1 MQQSDPQTTHSG
13 QQSLDIKER
22 AVALLRRFYG
32 YSSFRPLQLDIIE
45 SAATGRDS
53 VVLMPTGGG
62 KSICYQIPA
71 LLAEGGVTI
80 VVSPLIALMKDQVTA
95 LTSNGIPAAAVNSMQ
110 TDEENRHILQQLFTG
125 RIKILY
131 ISPERLLLE
140 IDRWSRDLPIAL
152 IAIDEA
158 HCISQW
164 GHDFRPDYTRLSRL
178 KELYPHVP
186 VMALTATADRLTRD
200 DIAKQLCLTN
210 PALFLG
216 SFDRPNISLKVVNNP
231 GKKLRLHYIS
241 TLIERYR
248 RDSGIV
254 YCISRKSAESMN
266 EDLLALGYRSVVYHA
281 GLSVTERNAA
291 QDRFINGD
299 VQVVCA
305 TVAFGMGIDK
315 SNIRWVVHNNMPR
328 NIESYYQ
335 EIGRAGR
342 DGVKAEATMFYS
354 YADIITLQSFVD
366 ESGQKAI
373 NAEKLKRM
381 QEYAESSLCRRR
393 ILLSYF
399 NELMDHDCGN
409 CDVCLNPPQR
419 MDGTVIALKALSA
432 IVRTEGKVGFSM
444 LIDILRGAAKQDLIA
459 RGYHQIKTYGA
470 GRDLSYPEWNS
481 YLSQLIQL
489 GLIDIAYN
497 ESNHLKVTAY
507 GASVLR
513 DRTPVT
519 LAMYKEPERR
529 KPARKGREIIV
540 EPELK
545 PAERLLAE
553 LKEVRLKLARK
564 EQVPPYIVFSD
575 KTLLEMVRVE
585 PTDMEAFSK
594 VEGVGEKKTV
604 RYWKPFVTAIR
615 KFKGIAEPLG
625 TGLSHEETLLLL
637 NAGYDVKGI
646 AAAKDI
652 KERTVYTHIVSL
664 IRQDKLT
671 DFSAIITREQY
682 LRVMSLARENPEG
695 MWDILGREMPEGLP
709 SVALAIS
716 DYLLRQKGK
725 A

>member
-1 MQQSDPQTTHSG
+1 MQQSNPSTDTQRK
-13 QQSLDIKER
+13 QELRLDIKER

-32 YSSFRPLQLDIIE
+32 YSQFRPLQLDIIT
-45 SAATGRDS
+45 SAAEGRDS

-110 TDEENRHILQQLFTG
+110 SDEENRHILQQLFTG

-131 ISPERLLLE
+131 ISPERLLIE

-164 GHDFRPDYTRLSRL
+164 GHDFRPDYTRLSKL
-178 KELYPHVP
+178 KEQYPHVP

-200 DIAKQLCLTN
+200 DIARQLRLEN

-216 SFDRPNISLKVVNNP
+216 SFDRPNISLKVINNP
-231 GKKLRLHYIS
+231 GKKLKLHYIS

-248 RDSGIV
+248 HDAGIV
-254 YCISRKSAESMN
+254 YCISRKAAESMN
-266 EDLLALGYRSVVYHA
+266 ADLLALGYRSVVYHA

-342 DGVKAEATMFYS
+342 DGVEAEAVMFYS
-354 YADIITLQSFVD
+354 YGDIITLQSFVD
-366 ESGQKAI
+366 ESGQQAI

-381 QEYAESSLCRRR
+381 QEYAEASLCRRR

-399 NELMDHDCGN
+399 NERMDHDCGN

-470 GRDLSYPEWNS
+470 GRDLSYAEWNT

-497 ESNHLKVTAY
+497 ENNHLKVTPY
-507 GASVLR
+507 GATVLR
-513 DRTPVT
+513 ERTPVT

-529 KPARKGREIIV
+529 KQGRKGREAVV
-540 EPELK
+540 ETELK

-585 PTDMEAFSK
+585 PTDMEAFAK

-625 TGLSHEETLLLL
+625 AGLSHEETLLLL
-637 NAGYDVKGI
+637 NAGYDVRGI
-646 AAAKDI
+646 AAAK
-652 KERTVYTHIVSL
+652 KYQGAHGLYPYR
-664 IRQDKLT
+664 
-671 DFSAIITREQY
+671 
-682 LRVMSLARENPEG
+682 LAH
-695 MWDILGREMPEGLP
+695 P
-709 SVALAIS
+709 SGQA
-716 DYLLRQKGK
+716 D
-725 A
+725 

>member
-1 MQQSDPQTTHSG
+1 MSDT
-13 QQSLDIKER
+13 LDIRER
-22 AVALLRRFYG
+22 AIALLRRFYG
-32 YSSFRPLQLDIIE
+32 YSQFRPLQLDIIT
-45 SAATGRDS
+45 SAAEGRDS

-71 LLAEGGVTI
+71 LLADGGVTI

-95 LTSNGIPAAAVNSMQ
+95 LTANGIPAAAVNSMQ
-110 TDEENRHILQQLFTG
+110 TEAENHSILEQLFTG
-125 RIKILY
+125 RVKILY
-131 ISPERLLLE
+131 ISPERLLME
-140 IDRWSRDLPIAL
+140 IDRWSRDLPVSL

-164 GHDFRPDYTRLSRL
+164 GHDFRPTYTQLSRL
-178 KELYPHVP
+178 KEVFPKVP
-186 VMALTATADRLTRD
+186 IMALTATADRLTRD
-200 DIAKQLCLTN
+200 DIAKQLCLPD
-210 PALFLG
+210 PALFIG
-216 SFDRPNISLKVVNNP
+216 SFDRPNISLRVMNNP
-231 GKKLRLHYIS
+231 GKSQRLRYIS

-248 RDSGIV
+248 HDSGIV
-254 YCISRKSAESMN
+254 YCLSRKAAESMN
-266 EDLLALGYRSVVYHA
+266 NDLLALGYKSVVYHA
-281 GLSVTERNAA
+281 GLSITERNLA

-342 DGVKAEATMFYS
+342 DGVKAEAIMFYS
-354 YADIITLQSFVD
+354 YSDIITLQSFVD
-366 ESGQKAI
+366 ESGQQAI
-373 NAEKLKRM
+373 NNEKLKRM

-399 NELMDHDCGN
+399 NETMDHDCGN
-409 CDVCLNPPQR
+409 CDVCLNPPER
-419 MDGTVIALKALSA
+419 MDGTVIALKAMSA
-432 IVRTEGKVGFSM
+432 IIRVNGAVGFSM
-444 LIDILRGAAKQDLIA
+444 LIDILRGAAKHDLIE
-459 RGYHQIKTYGA
+459 RGYHLIKTYGA
-470 GRDLSYPEWNS
+470 GRDLSYHEWNS

-497 ESNHLKVTAY
+497 ESNHLKVTEY

-519 LAMYKEPERR
+519 LAKFKEFERR
-529 KPARKGREIIV
+529 KPGSRKKEYIQ

-553 LKEVRLKLARK
+553 LKEVRVKLARK
-564 EQVPPYIVFSD
+564 EQVPPYIIFSD

-585 PTDMEAFSK
+585 PTDMDAFSK

-604 RYWKPFVTAIR
+604 KYWKPFVTAIR
-615 KFKGIAEPLG
+615 KFKGIAESLG
-625 TGLSHEETLLLL
+625 TGLSHDETLLLL
-637 NAGYDVKGI
+637 NAGYDVAGIAETKGI
-646 AAAKDI
+646 KP
-652 KERTVYTHIVSL
+652 RTVYTHIVSL

-671 DFSAIITREQY
+671 DFSTVITREQY
-682 LRVMSLARENPEG
+682 TRVMTLARENPDK
-695 MWDILGREMPEGLP
+695 MWDILEKEMPDGLP
-709 SVALAIS
+709 NVALAIS
-716 DYLLRQKGK
+716 DFLLRQKEK
-725 A
+725 K

>member
-1 MQQSDPQTTHSG
+1 
-13 QQSLDIKER
+13 
-22 AVALLRRFYG
+22 
-32 YSSFRPLQLDIIE
+32 
-45 SAATGRDS
+45 
-53 VVLMPTGGG
+53 
-62 KSICYQIPA
+62 
-71 LLAEGGVTI
+71 
-80 VVSPLIALMKDQVTA
+80 
-95 LTSNGIPAAAVNSMQ
+95 
-110 TDEENRHILQQLFTG
+110 
-125 RIKILY
+125 
-131 ISPERLLLE
+131 
-140 IDRWSRDLPIAL
+140 
-152 IAIDEA
+152 
-158 HCISQW
+158 
-164 GHDFRPDYTRLSRL
+164 
-178 KELYPHVP
+178 
-186 VMALTATADRLTRD
+186 MALTATADRLTRD
-200 DIAKQLCLTN
+200 DIATQLRLVD
-210 PALFLG
+210 PALFIG
-216 SFDRPNISLKVVNNP
+216 SFDRPNISLRVINNP
-231 GKKLRLHYIS
+231 GKSLRLSYIS
-241 TLIERYR
+241 RLIERYR
-248 RDSGIV
+248 HDSGIV
-254 YCISRKSAESMN
+254 YCLSRKTAESMN
-266 EDLLALGYRSVVYHA
+266 AELLARGYRSVVYHA
-281 GLSVTERNAA
+281 GLSVEERNAA

-354 YADIITLQSFVD
+354 YADIITLRSFVD
-366 ESGQKAI
+366 ESGQQAI

-399 NELMDHDCGN
+399 NERMDHDCGN
-409 CDVCLNPPQR
+409 CDICLNPPER

-432 IVRTEGKVGFSM
+432 IVRTEGRVGFTM

-497 ESNHLKVTAY
+497 ENNHLKVTPY

-519 LAMYKEPERR
+519 LAKYKEPERR
-529 KPARKGREIIV
+529 GPSRKGREAVV

-585 PTDMEAFSK
+585 PTDMDAFSR

-615 KFKGIAEPLG
+615 KFKGISAPLG
-625 TGLSHEETLLLL
+625 AGLSHEETLLLL
-637 NAGYDVKGI
+637 NSGYSVAEIAGTKGI
-646 AAAKDI
+646 
-652 KERTVYTHIVSL
+652 KESTVYQHIVTL
-664 IRQDKLT
+664 IRQDRLN
-671 DFSAIITREQY
+671 DFSSIITREQY
-682 LRVMSLARENPEG
+682 LRVMTLAREDPEG
-695 MWDILGREMPEGLP
+695 MWEKLTKEMPYGLP

-716 DYLLRQKGK
+716 DYILRKK
-725 A
+725 EK